1 MTEYVSTGQAAA
13 ILGVSDDSVRRYLEA
28 RLLDGHKTPGGVW
41 RVDAASARAVRD
53 RIVRVSG
60 NVTTIKGGA

>member
-1 MTEYVSTGQAAA
+1 MPEYVSTGQAAA

-28 RLLDGHKTPGGVW
+28 GLLDGHRTPGGVW

-53 RIVRVSG
+53 RLLRVSG
-60 NVTTIKGGA
+60 NVTAIKGGA

>member
-1 MTEYVSTGQAAA
+1 MPEYVSTGQAAA